1 MENIV
6 LEAKERKVIDKK
18 NRNALR
24 KEDRVTGVLYSKR
37 IEPISIDVAR
47 KSLNPLVFTTK
58 AHIISLKVDG
68 HDDHECVI
76 KDIQFDPVT
85 DKIVHFDL
93 LGLTR
98 GEKFQ
103 LEVPIKFIG
112 NAIGVKEGG
121 ILQEILH
128 KINIECLPVNIP
140 QSLEID
146 ISNLKVGTSIH
157 VKDLNFENIEIL
169 NPADAI
175 VVTVSVPKVEKEAV
189 SVEEGAEA
197 GATGATGA
205 AEPEVI
211 GKGKESKDET
221 D

>member
-6 LEAKERKVIDKK
+6 LEANERKVIDKK
-18 NRNALR
+18 NLNALR
-24 KEDRVTGVLYSKR
+24 KQERVPGVLYSKR
-37 IEPISIDVAR
+37 IDPLPIDVAL
-47 KSLNPLVFTTK
+47 KSINPLVFTTK

-103 LEVPIKFIG
+103 LEVPIKFTG

-121 ILQEILH
+121 VLQEILH

-175 VVTVSVPKVEKEAV
+175 IVTVSVPKVEKEAA
-189 SVEEGAEA
+189 SVEEGA
-197 GATGATGA
+197 GTGASATV
-205 AEPEVI
+205 EPEVI
-211 GKGKESKDET
+211 GKGKESTDET
-221 D
+221 N

>member
-197 GATGATGA
+197 GATGA